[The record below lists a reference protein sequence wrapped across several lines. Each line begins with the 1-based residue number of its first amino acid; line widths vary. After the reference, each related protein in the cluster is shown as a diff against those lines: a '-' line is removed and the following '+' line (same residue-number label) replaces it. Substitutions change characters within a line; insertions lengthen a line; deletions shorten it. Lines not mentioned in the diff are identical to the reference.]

1 MKKIKKTE
9 KVNEP
14 ELEICAYSDTLIMI
28 PFPTAAISQQLFNHL
43 ESEYSS
49 NYKIWNLSEYSYDCE
64 LFSGKCLEFLYI
76 GYPNPHLSI
85 FFSIFESIYR
95 WLSKTPQ
102 NKALLHCQKTRTR
115 SCMVLAGY
123 LLWSSE
129 EKIIMN
135 AFRKVTK
142 ACGHTVELLPSQLRY
157 LKYLQELIDRPV
169 PNSRRLK
176 IKKIIVD
183 GIPRIEKDGSVRPY
197 LQIYQNSDMIY
208 CSHDLERL
216 PQVYSE
222 SDMSFVFDL
231 DLEVEEDVLI
241 RCRHL
246 GKNKTFT
253 IFRVMFHT
261 AFVEGEVFRF
271 SRQDIDGAFVDS
283 RFPELFTLD
292 FFLEKNEEIMESSF
306 AKSIFM
312 KEEGK
317 TGSYEDVKID
327 KDSDDDIEEY
337 FRQLDSK

>member
-1 MKKIKKTE
+1 MNKIVGSFMKKIKKTE

-64 LFSGKCLEFLYI
+64 LLSGKCLEFLYI

-142 ACGHTVELLPSQLRY
+142 ACGHTVELLPSQL
-157 LKYLQELIDRPV
+157 
-169 PNSRRLK
+169 
-176 IKKIIVD
+176 
-183 GIPRIEKDGSVRPY
+183 KDGSVRPY